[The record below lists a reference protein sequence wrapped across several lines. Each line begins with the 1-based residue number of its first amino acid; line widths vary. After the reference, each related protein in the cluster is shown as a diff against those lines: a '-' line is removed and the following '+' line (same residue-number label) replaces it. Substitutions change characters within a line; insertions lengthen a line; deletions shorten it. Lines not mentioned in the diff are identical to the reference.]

1 MPLIDPADQE
11 ERRKVQEFLDRL
23 VERALACGGTCTGEH
38 GVGQGK
44 INYLAA
50 EHGSGVSVMVA
61 IKKALDPLNILNPGK
76 IFALP

>member
-1 MPLIDPADQE
+1 MQA
-11 ERRKVQEFLDRL
+11 FLDRL
-23 VERALACGGTCTGEH
+23 IERALAFGGTCTGEH
-38 GVGQGK
+38 GIGQGK

-50 EHGSGVSVMVA
+50 EHGAGVRAMVA